1 MLLNTTDGVKIQG
14 ELMGST
20 LGVSFRDADGVKRIE
35 LTIEE
40 ALDLCNALQKKVLT
54 ALYAKAD
61 GV

>member
-14 ELMGST
+14 EIVNNIFMI
-20 LGVSFRDADGVKRIE
+20 SFRDDDGLKCVD

-40 ALDLCNALQKKVLT
+40 TIDFVNALQKKICT
-54 ALYAKAD
+54 ALYAKVD

>member
-14 ELMGST
+14 ELMGSI

-40 ALDLCNALQKKVLT
+40 TLDLCNALQKEVLT
-54 ALYAKAD
+54 ALYAKVD
-61 GV
+61 GI